1 MFPRP
6 DTRCSA
12 MLVLA
17 IFLSAAAPAHS
28 ESSQVTRYADAG
40 TQLEGYLAL
49 PDAVGEKAPGVL
61 IVHQWLG
68 ITDHEREVADR
79 LAREG
84 YAAFACDIYG
94 EDDRPAG
101 RSEAGESAGKYKG
114 DVGLYRQRLQRGLE
128 VLRDRAE
135 VDTTRLA
142 VIGYCFGGTGALEL
156 ARSGADVKAAV
167 SFHGGLATPDPEDAR
182 QIKGTV
188 LVCHGGND
196 SAVPDEELMGFIRE
210 MRNAEV
216 DWYLM
221 ILGNAV
227 HGFTHRHDPQRYDA
241 KAEARSWEAMRD
253 LFTEVFQN

>member
-1 MFPRP
+1 M
-6 DTRCSA
+6 
-12 MLVLA
+12 VLRSSPVRA
-17 IFLSAAAPAHS
+17 ALRALFAAALLLTGAHAQ
-28 ESSQVTRYADAG
+28 SSVTIRYADKDA
-40 TQLEGYLAL
+40 QLEGYLAL
-49 PDAVGEKAPGVL
+49 PEQGAEPVPGIL

-68 ITDHEREVADR
+68 VTDHEREVADR
-79 LAREG
+79 LAQEG

-94 EDDRPAG
+94 ADDMPDG
-101 RSEAGESAGKYKG
+101 RAEAAQSSGKYKG
-114 DVGLYRQRLQRGLE
+114 DVALYRRRLQRGLE

-135 VDTTRLA
+135 VDATRLA

-196 SAVPDEELMGFIRE
+196 SAVPDEELMGFIQE

-253 LFTEVFQN
+253 LFTEVLQN